1 MIDLKGFDSAGVPA
15 EEIIGHYGQTMTQ
28 VRGKTAAA
36 SQWQNYNRKFKR
48 CN

>member
-1 MIDLKGFDSAGVPA
+1 MEFGDFSAD
-15 EEIIGHYGQTMTQ
+15 GQTMTQ